1 MKQIEK
7 VLYDGFTYI
16 DGGVCAAKGFRAN
29 GVYCGIKENPTKK
42 PDLCLV
48 VSDKLC
54 RAAGVFTSN
63 KVKAAP
69 VLVSKAH
76 LEQTGGKAWGMV
88 LSSKNANCCN
98 ADGIDKANRVCEL
111 AAEQMG
117 VQPEELLIAQTGVIG
132 QVLPIEP
139 FEQGMGKV
147 YDGLS
152 AENHEQAAIAIMTTD
167 TVPKEVAVE
176 FQLGGKTC
184 HVGAMGKGSGMI
196 HPNMATTLN
205 VITTDCAVS
214 SEMLKKALTDI
225 VKITY
230 NCLSVDG
237 DQSTNDT
244 CAVMANGLAGNA
256 EITAEG
262 ESYEVFKKALYIVMM
277 NITKMLAKDGE
288 GATKLLECTVTGAKD
303 LDTAIIVAKSVI
315 CSPLF
320 KCAMFGA
327 DANWGRILCAV
338 GYAEADFDINKVDV
352 SLSSK
357 AGEIHVC
364 HNGAGIEFSEE
375 VAKTVLLE
383 DEITISVSIGDG
395 NGTATAWGCDLTYDY
410 VKINGDYRS

>member
-196 HPNMATTLN
+196 CPNMATTLN
-205 VITTDCAVS
+205 VVTTDCAIS
-214 SEMLKKALTDI
+214 AELLQTALSD
-225 VKITY
+225 VVQY
-230 NCLSVDG
+230 R
-237 DQSTNDT
+237 
-244 CAVMANGLAGNA
+244 
-256 EITAEG
+256 ITA
-262 ESYEVFKKALYIVMM
+262 
-277 NITKMLAKDGE
+277 
-288 GATKLLECTVTGAKD
+288 C
-303 LDTAIIVAKSVI
+303 
-315 CSPLF
+315 
-320 KCAMFGA
+320 
-327 DANWGRILCAV
+327 
-338 GYAEADFDINKVDV
+338 
-352 SLSSK
+352 
-357 AGEIHVC
+357 
-364 HNGAGIEFSEE
+364 
-375 VAKTVLLE
+375 
-383 DEITISVSIGDG
+383 IS
-395 NGTATAWGCDLTYDY
+395 TATSPPMIPAWYWQT
-410 VKINGDYRS
+410 VWQKMRRSLNRMTIMPYSVRLCISRCPTSPRCWQRTARVRQNCWSVL

>member
-132 QVLPIEP
+132 QILPIEP

-176 FQLGGKTC
+176 FQLGG
-184 HVGAMGKGSGMI
+184 
-196 HPNMATTLN
+196 
-205 VITTDCAVS
+205 
-214 SEMLKKALTDI
+214 AL
-225 VKITY
+225 
-230 NCLSVDG
+230 
-237 DQSTNDT
+237 
-244 CAVMANGLAGNA
+244 
-256 EITAEG
+256 
-262 ESYEVFKKALYIVMM
+262 
-277 NITKMLAKDGE
+277 
-288 GATKLLECTVTGAKD
+288 
-303 LDTAIIVAKSVI
+303 
-315 CSPLF
+315 
-320 KCAMFGA
+320 
-327 DANWGRILCAV
+327 ILV
-338 GYAEADFDINKVDV
+338 
-352 SLSSK
+352 
-357 AGEIHVC
+357 
-364 HNGAGIEFSEE
+364 
-375 VAKTVLLE
+375 
-383 DEITISVSIGDG
+383 
-395 NGTATAWGCDLTYDY
+395 
-410 VKINGDYRS
+410 